1 MSSYTQNEDHTKRFG
16 AVPTHKQKTA
26 AAENDTVKSLARTEK
41 RSAESTSRQRT
52 KQAYSELENQR
63 KEKRAAYKREV
74 QNEFF
79 H

>member
-1 MSSYTQNEDHTKRFG
+1 VLSQLTSRKLQPLK
-16 AVPTHKQKTA
+16 
-26 AAENDTVKSLARTEK
+26 NDTVKSLARTEK
-41 RSAESTSRQRT
+41 RSTESTSRQRT

-79 H
+79 Y